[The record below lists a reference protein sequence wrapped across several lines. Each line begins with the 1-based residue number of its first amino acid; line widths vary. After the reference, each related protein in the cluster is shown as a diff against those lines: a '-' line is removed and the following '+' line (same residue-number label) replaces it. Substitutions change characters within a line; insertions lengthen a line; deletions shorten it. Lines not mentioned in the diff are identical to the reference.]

1 MVMTVPT
8 QQHES
13 RPRGQR
19 LENALT
25 PAFVRNVAK
34 AGRYGDGRRRS
45 RATASEY
52 MAC

>member
-1 MVMTVPT
+1 MTLPT
-8 QQHES
+8 EQLEP
-13 RPRGQR
+13 RPRARR
-19 LENALT
+19 LENVLT